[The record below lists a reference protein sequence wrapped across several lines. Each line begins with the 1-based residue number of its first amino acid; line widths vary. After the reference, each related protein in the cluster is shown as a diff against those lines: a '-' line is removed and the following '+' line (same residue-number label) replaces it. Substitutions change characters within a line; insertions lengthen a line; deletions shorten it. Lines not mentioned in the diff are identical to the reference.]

1 MSPMR
6 GYAAPGQPVLKTKP
20 AKTVMKWERK
30 AGLLLVAPVA
40 LSLTVTSL
48 ALPQGRV
55 APPLQQKPD
64 APSHINLGAI
74 APETPPQTRDYSP
87 LRTRDTD
94 LYRDIFRLQASGA
107 VAEADALIAQLGDN
121 ALMGH
126 VLAQRYLHTDYK
138 VGFAE
143 LKDWLKNYADH
154 PQAARIERLA
164 AARRPEGDNARLT
177 PASYGAL
184 SISTGADTTAAPKIY
199 KPQAQRSAAQ
209 NAAAKDMIAIVRRHI
224 QIYEP
229 SYALKFFNEN
239 PVSATLDTVE
249 KDRIRA
255 LIAAGYLYA
264 GKTEEALKLSA
275 RALAQSAGN
284 APMAGWVHGLSLWR
298 LGQTEKSAAS
308 FEMAAGSPYAT
319 GWMASAAA
327 YWAARAHQSAGQDR
341 RAVRWL
347 EKAAH
352 HPKTFYGML
361 ALSALDK
368 VHTMD
373 WQPPRLSSAE
383 QKAIL
388 ETRAGLRAEKLLA
401 AGQVGLAEDELRGL
415 YAAGDKERKHALL
428 AYAYDRG
435 LPALSMALA
444 HSVESDGAAAALYPE
459 MPWAPHAGYRIDR
472 ALLHAIARQESRFNA
487 IAENKLSG
495 ATGLMQIMPRTA
507 MHVSGEDV
515 YLSSKGKARLKN
527 PETSLDIGQKYI
539 EELLNSPLVGQD
551 LLSLAIAYNAGPGRL
566 ARWKAERA
574 DITDPL
580 LFIETI
586 PFAETRAYVER
597 VLANYWIYRMKFD
610 QPNDSIVALNEGKWA
625 RYAAYDKGAVKFAD
639 AR

>member
-1 MSPMR
+1 MVSLM
-6 GYAAPGQPVLKTKP
+6 
-20 AKTVMKWERK
+20 
-30 AGLLLVAPVA
+30 LVAPVA
-40 LSLTVTSL
+40 LSFTVSSL
-48 ALPQGRV
+48 ALPQGRS
-55 APPLQQKPD
+55 APLPPQKPD
-64 APSHINLGAI
+64 ALSHINVTAI
-74 APETPPQTRDYSP
+74 APETLPAKPYRSP
-87 LRTRDTD
+87 LRSRDID

-107 VAEADALIAQLGDN
+107 LEEADALIAKLDDPD
-121 ALMGH
+121 LLGH

-143 LKDWLKNYADH
+143 LKDWLARYADH

-164 AARRPEGDNARLT
+164 TARRPDGDNSRLT
-177 PASYGAL
+177 PVSYGA
-184 SISTGADTTAAPKIY
+184 SAISVGADTTAAPKIY
-199 KPQAQRSAAQ
+199 KPEIGRSEAQ
-209 NAAAKDMIAIVRRHI
+209 NAAAKDMIAAVRRHI

-229 SYALKFFNEN
+229 SYALKILNES

-275 RALAQSAGN
+275 RALGQSGAN

-298 LGQTEKSAAS
+298 LGQPGKSAAS
-308 FEMAAGSPYAT
+308 FETAAGSPYAT

-327 YWAARAHQSAGQDR
+327 YWAARAHEAAGHDR
-341 RAVRWL
+341 RAARWL
-347 EKAAH
+347 ERAAH

-361 ALSALDK
+361 ALAALDK
-368 VHTMD
+368 THALD
-373 WQPPRLSSAE
+373 WQPPHLSPSDERAV
-383 QKAIL
+383 L
-388 ETRAGLRAEKLLA
+388 ESRAGLRAEKLLA
-401 AGQVGLAEDELRGL
+401 AGQVTLAEDELRGL
-415 YAAGDKERKHALL
+415 YAAGDKNRKHALL

-444 HSVESDGAAAALYPE
+444 HASRTDGADAALYPE
-459 MPWAPHAGYRIDR
+459 MPWTPNAGYRIDR

-487 IAENKLSG
+487 SAENKLSG

-610 QPNDSIVALNEGKWA
+610 QPNDSMIALNEGKWA
-625 RYAAYDKGAVKFAD
+625 RYAAYDKGAVKFAA